1 MQPQRNNFG
10 CLMRSRVS
18 WRRTPTL
25 SRLSGS
31 LLSSGLRRTLENPH
45 LEISSMKKIPPPLLV
60 ILTVAAFSWAGLSV
74 SASAEE
80 KDQAALAHA
89 MQPAK
94 ATLEAGLKASER
106 EGKPISAK
114 FEIEDGKLQLSV
126 YTRKGDGFTEAVLD
140 PASGAIVKAEKIT
153 EPDDLKEAQAQS
165 AAMTKAKQSLLAAT
179 EAAVKANAGYRAVS
193 VEPELKDGHP
203 VAEVTLL
210 QGSTFKKV
218 NSRLD

>member
-1 MQPQRNNFG
+1 
-10 CLMRSRVS
+10 
-18 WRRTPTL
+18 
-25 SRLSGS
+25 
-31 LLSSGLRRTLENPH
+31 
-45 LEISSMKKIPPPLLV
+45 MKKISPPLLV
-60 ILTVAAFSWAGLSV
+60 ILTVAAFSWAGLSA

-80 KDQAALAHA
+80 KDPAALARA

-126 YTRKGDGFTEAVLD
+126 YTAKGDGFTEAVLD

-153 EPDDLKEAQAQS
+153 EADDLKEAQAQS

-179 EAAVKANAGYRAVS
+179 EAAVKANSGFRAVS

-218 NSRLD
+218 SSKLD

>member
-1 MQPQRNNFG
+1 M
-10 CLMRSRVS
+10 
-18 WRRTPTL
+18 
-25 SRLSGS
+25 
-31 LLSSGLRRTLENPH
+31 
-45 LEISSMKKIPPPLLV
+45 KIPPALLV
-60 ILTVAAFSWAGLSV
+60 ILTVAAFSWAGLSA

-80 KDQAALAHA
+80 KDPAALARA

-140 PASGAIVKAEKIT
+140 PGTGAIVTAEKIT
-153 EPDDLKEAQAQS
+153 DADDLKEAQAQS
-165 AAMTKAKQSLLAAT
+165 AAMTTAKRSLLAAT
-179 EAAVKANAGYRAVS
+179 EAAVKANSGFRALS
-193 VEPELKDGHP
+193 IEPELKDGHP

-218 NSRLD
+218 RSKLD